1 MDKRKR
7 GNILSSTAAMIQ
19 GNLDAFWRTPRTLL
33 MMVFIV
39 CCCFL
44 TVRGYA
50 TGLAR
55 KNYTM
60 NMEESIAWFLMTGFN
75 SFNLTSVTFLI
86 MVSELPRRIPFQ
98 QYTLIRSTRVRW
110 IVAQMLYCLLLVVLM
125 LVVLIALTTLMLI
138 PVVVQGKGWSDN
150 VRIAAGE
157 MPELSYVSAWIR
169 QNLTPIQTSL
179 LSIVPIF
186 LFWLTMTWSILLCG
200 LLGYG
205 PQGVILY
212 SVVLMLDTI
221 LMVDTP
227 DFFLPKMWALFR
239 LIVVSHPKQEWSA
252 YIK

>member
-1 MDKRKR
+1 MGSGRKGVSCLCRVSGSQCVLVYQKIEGDCLQWINGKEGISFHQR
-7 GNILSSTAAMIQ
+7 GVIQ

-125 LVVLIALTTLMLI
+125 LVVLIALTALMS
-138 PVVVQGKGWSDN
+138 PRCCSGQGWSDN

-157 MPELSYVSAWIR
+157 ILELSYCSAWFARI
-169 QNLTPIQTSL
+169 
-179 LSIVPIF
+179 
-186 LFWLTMTWSILLCG
+186 
-200 LLGYG
+200 
-205 PQGVILY
+205 
-212 SVVLMLDTI
+212 
-221 LMVDTP
+221 
-227 DFFLPKMWALFR
+227 
-239 LIVVSHPKQEWSA
+239 
-252 YIK
+252 

>member
-110 IVAQMLYCLLLVVLM
+110 IVAQMLYCLLLVDACSADCVDF
-125 LVVLIALTTLMLI
+125 IDAHSCCCS
-138 PVVVQGKGWSDN
+138 GKGM
-150 VRIAAGE
+150 E
-157 MPELSYVSAWIR
+157 
-169 QNLTPIQTSL
+169 
-179 LSIVPIF
+179 
-186 LFWLTMTWSILLCG
+186 
-200 LLGYG
+200 
-205 PQGVILY
+205 
-212 SVVLMLDTI
+212 
-221 LMVDTP
+221 
-227 DFFLPKMWALFR
+227 
-239 LIVVSHPKQEWSA
+239 
-252 YIK
+252 

>member
-1 MDKRKR
+1 
-7 GNILSSTAAMIQ
+7 
-19 GNLDAFWRTPRTLL
+19 
-33 MMVFIV
+33 
-39 CCCFL
+39 
-44 TVRGYA
+44 
-50 TGLAR
+50 
-55 KNYTM
+55 
-60 NMEESIAWFLMTGFN
+60 MEESIAWFLMTGFN

-125 LVVLIALTTLMLI
+125 LVVLIALTALMLI

-227 DFFLPKMWALFR
+227 DFFCLKCGRYFDWLLYRILNRSGAHISKWCVDTCWLTRHWLAYWLLWRNGWKCQFMQQIRIEMGKRHDWNTE
-239 LIVVSHPKQEWSA
+239 SHENL
-252 YIK
+252 

>member
-7 GNILSSTAAMIQ
+7 GNIFSSTAAMIQ

-150 VRIAAGE
+150 VRIAAGNAGTQLRFG
-157 MPELSYVSAWIR
+157 MDSPESNADSDKPFVDCTDFLVLANHDMEYSAVRLVRIR
-169 QNLTPIQTSL
+169 AAGRYF
-179 LSIVPIF
+179 V
-186 LFWLTMTWSILLCG
+186 
-200 LLGYG
+200 
-205 PQGVILY
+205 
-212 SVVLMLDTI
+212 
-221 LMVDTP
+221 
-227 DFFLPKMWALFR
+227 
-239 LIVVSHPKQEWSA
+239 
-252 YIK
+252 

>member
-7 GNILSSTAAMIQ
+7 GNIFSSTAAMIQ

-98 QYTLIRSTRVRW
+98 QYTLIRALDCSTD
-110 IVAQMLYCLLLVVLM
+110 VVLSA
-125 LVVLIALTTLMLI
+125 VGRIDACSADCVDCIDAH
-138 PVVVQGKGWSDN
+138 PRCCSGQGM
-150 VRIAAGE
+150 E
-157 MPELSYVSAWIR
+157 
-169 QNLTPIQTSL
+169 
-179 LSIVPIF
+179 
-186 LFWLTMTWSILLCG
+186 
-200 LLGYG
+200 
-205 PQGVILY
+205 
-212 SVVLMLDTI
+212 
-221 LMVDTP
+221 
-227 DFFLPKMWALFR
+227 
-239 LIVVSHPKQEWSA
+239 
-252 YIK
+252 